1 MKCDQPHPDFSKWLW
16 WSETSLDL
24 RRTCNLL
31 IRSQVRYPITPVDLH
46 LVDTEHTL
54 AMYKQQIDQLTVQ
67 FYMKVVI
74 SRNSSFVKSAY
85 AIMSSKR
92 AVES

>member
-1 MKCDQPHPDFSKWLW
+1 MS
-16 WSETSLDL
+16 
-24 RRTCNLL
+24 
-31 IRSQVRYPITPVDLH
+31 VDLH

-54 AMYKQQIDQLTVQ
+54 AMYKQQINQLTVQ

-74 SRNSSFVKSAY
+74 SRNSNFVKSAY